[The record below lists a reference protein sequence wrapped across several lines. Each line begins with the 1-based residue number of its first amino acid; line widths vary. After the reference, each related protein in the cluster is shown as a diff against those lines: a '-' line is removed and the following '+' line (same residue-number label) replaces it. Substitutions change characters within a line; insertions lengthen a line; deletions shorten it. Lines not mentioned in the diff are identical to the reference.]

1 MNNNKKKQTVELTSV
16 FHLSLTNR
24 KTSYSSSSSFSESH
38 GVLRT
43 GIITM
48 SFSTAITKV
57 LPMRLRPA
65 CSDSATAP
73 MIDKQRQRLTTIQVQ
88 PWVMEGRSI
97 KWFKH
102 FIETWLPRHFTL
114 FSGLFSVQLNK
125 PKLKFFAGLKWR
137 EHISYSHLL
146 PVKFRNYIKKRRKI
160 GKKKKGEKGEKE
172 KSLENILRF
181 CW

>member
-1 MNNNKKKQTVELTSV
+1 MWAFKSCKNVKWIKKNKKKQTVELTSV

-48 SFSTAITKV
+48 SFSTAITKF
-57 LPMRLRPA
+57 LPMRQTRMLRFSH
-65 CSDSATAP
+65 CTD
-73 MIDKQRQRLTTIQVQ
+73 DRQTRLTTIQVQ

-102 FIETWLPRHFTL
+102 FIETWLPRHSIL
-114 FSGLFSVQLNK
+114 WLVQR
-125 PKLKFFAGLKWR
+125 AAA
-137 EHISYSHLL
+137 
-146 PVKFRNYIKKRRKI
+146 
-160 GKKKKGEKGEKE
+160 
-172 KSLENILRF
+172 NILCKLEMKGAHF
-181 CW
+181 ILTFVACKV